1 MLSDVALLAVPLLLV
16 AAPRNPMMNAP
27 GQVSATSHSLAA
39 GRHTVPPLPGG
50 CWQLVLVPSQV
61 SAVQGSPSSG
71 HAAPAFP
78 AGCVHV
84 VLVPLHTSAVQGLP
98 SSVQAVPFD
107 LKTSLGQVVLLPV
120 QLSATSHSPAAAR
133 HTAPALPAGCWQ
145 VLLMPL
151 HWSSVQGLVSAVQA
165 VPFAFLASA
174 GQLVLVPSQLSATSH
189 SPPTARQTA
198 PALPAG
204 CWQTVLV
211 PLHWSRVQGLPSS
224 VQAAPA
230 FPAGCWQVLFV
241 PSHWSRVHG
250 LLSAVQDVPLAFL
263 TSAGQVELVPVQ
275 VSARSHSAAAARQTA
290 PALPTGC
297 WQSTLVPL
305 HWSRVQALP
314 SSVQAVP
321 LAFRGPSAGHVALEP
336 VQVSG
341 RSHSPAAARQV
352 CELLKKVQLFLQHE
366 PAAPFNAL
374 PRSQSSPDSTVPLP
388 QVPGAS
394 VNVVSAVWPEERPA
408 AVSVNVT
415 PRSKTSTVKSVFV
428 KSPFESATD
437 VSARS
442 GSNGGSSCRTMST
455 VSPGSQPLPVMVT
468 VCPG

>member
-1 MLSDVALLAVPLLLV
+1 
-16 AAPRNPMMNAP
+16 
-27 GQVSATSHSLAA
+27 
-39 GRHTVPPLPGG
+39 
-50 CWQLVLVPSQV
+50 
-61 SAVQGSPSSG
+61 
-71 HAAPAFP
+71 
-78 AGCVHV
+78 
-84 VLVPLHTSAVQGLP
+84 
-98 SSVQAVPFD
+98 
-107 LKTSLGQVVLLPV
+107 
-120 QLSATSHSPAAAR
+120 
-133 HTAPALPAGCWQ
+133 ALPAGCWQ

-189 SPPTARQTA
+189 PPPAARQPA
-198 PALPAG
+198 PALPA
-204 CWQTVLV
+204 
-211 PLHWSRVQGLPSS
+211 
-224 VQAAPA
+224 
-230 FPAGCWQVLFV
+230 
-241 PSHWSRVHG
+241 
-250 LLSAVQDVPLAFL
+250 
-263 TSAGQVELVPVQ
+263 
-275 VSARSHSAAAARQTA
+275 
-290 PALPTGC
+290 GC

-352 CELLKKVQLFLQHE
+352 FVLLAKVQLFLQHE

-408 AVSVNVT
+408 AVRVNVT
-415 PRSKTSTVKSVFV
+415 PRSKT
-428 KSPFESATD
+428 
-437 VSARS
+437 
-442 GSNGGSSCRTMST
+442 
-455 VSPGSQPLPVMVT
+455 
-468 VCPG
+468 

>member
-1 MLSDVALLAVPLLLV
+1 MTSFASVPAGRLMLSDVALLAVPRLLV
-16 AAPRNPMMNAP
+16 AEPRNPMMNAP
-27 GQVSATSHSLAA
+27 GQVSATSHSPAA
-39 GRHTVPPLPGG
+39 GRHTVPPLPGR

-120 QLSATSHSPAAAR
+120 QL
-133 HTAPALPAGCWQ
+133 
-145 VLLMPL
+145 
-151 HWSSVQGLVSAVQA
+151 
-165 VPFAFLASA
+165 
-174 GQLVLVPSQLSATSH
+174 
-189 SPPTARQTA
+189 
-198 PALPAG
+198 
-204 CWQTVLV
+204 
-211 PLHWSRVQGLPSS
+211 
-224 VQAAPA
+224 
-230 FPAGCWQVLFV
+230 
-241 PSHWSRVHG
+241 
-250 LLSAVQDVPLAFL
+250 
-263 TSAGQVELVPVQ
+263 
-275 VSARSHSAAAARQTA
+275 SARSHSAAAARQTA

-352 CELLKKVQLFLQHE
+352 FVLLAKVQLFLQHE

-468 VCPG
+468 VG

>member
-1 MLSDVALLAVPLLLV
+1 MTSLASVPAGRLMLSDVALLAVPLLLV
-16 AAPRNPMMNAP
+16 AEPRNPMMNAP

-78 AGCVHV
+78 TGCVHV

-98 SSVQAVPFD
+98 SSVQLVPFD

-133 HTAPALPAGCWQ
+133 HTVPVLPAGCWHE
-145 VLLMPL
+145 LLMPL
-151 HWSSVQGLVSAVQA
+151 HWSSVQGLVSAVQ
-165 VPFAFLASA
+165 
-174 GQLVLVPSQLSATSH
+174 
-189 SPPTARQTA
+189 
-198 PALPAG
+198 
-204 CWQTVLV
+204 
-211 PLHWSRVQGLPSS
+211 
-224 VQAAPA
+224 
-230 FPAGCWQVLFV
+230 
-241 PSHWSRVHG
+241 
-250 LLSAVQDVPLAFL
+250 DVPLAFL
-263 TSAGQVELVPVQ
+263 TSVGQVELVPVQ

-290 PALPTGC
+290 PALPAGC

-321 LAFRGPSAGHVALEP
+321 LALRGPSAGHVALEP

-341 RSHSPAAARQV
+341 RSQSPAAARQV
-352 CELLKKVQLFLQHE
+352 CELLKKVQVFLQHE
-366 PAAPFNAL
+366 PAAPFNAV
-374 PRSQSSPDSTVPLP
+374 PRSQSSPESTCPSP

-394 VNVVSAVWPEERPA
+394 VNVVSAVWPEERPV

-415 PRSKTSTVKSVFV
+415 PMSKTSTVKSVFV
-428 KSPFESATD
+428 KSPFASATD
-437 VSARS
+437 VSPRS

>member
-1 MLSDVALLAVPLLLV
+1 MTSLASVPEGRLMLSDVALLAVPLLLV

-27 GQVSATSHSLAA
+27 GQVSATSHSL
-39 GRHTVPPLPGG
+39 
-50 CWQLVLVPSQV
+50 
-61 SAVQGSPSSG
+61 
-71 HAAPAFP
+71 
-78 AGCVHV
+78 
-84 VLVPLHTSAVQGLP
+84 
-98 SSVQAVPFD
+98 
-107 LKTSLGQVVLLPV
+107 
-120 QLSATSHSPAAAR
+120 AAAR

-211 PLHWSRVQGLPSS
+211 PLHWSRVQ
-224 VQAAPA
+224 
-230 FPAGCWQVLFV
+230 
-241 PSHWSRVHG
+241 
-250 LLSAVQDVPLAFL
+250 
-263 TSAGQVELVPVQ
+263 
-275 VSARSHSAAAARQTA
+275 
-290 PALPTGC
+290 
-297 WQSTLVPL
+297 
-305 HWSRVQALP
+305 ALP

-352 CELLKKVQLFLQHE
+352 FVLLAKVQLFLQHE

-408 AVSVNVT
+408 AVRVNVT

-437 VSARS
+437 VSSRS

>member
-1 MLSDVALLAVPLLLV
+1 
-16 AAPRNPMMNAP
+16 
-27 GQVSATSHSLAA
+27 
-39 GRHTVPPLPGG
+39 
-50 CWQLVLVPSQV
+50 
-61 SAVQGSPSSG
+61 
-71 HAAPAFP
+71 
-78 AGCVHV
+78 
-84 VLVPLHTSAVQGLP
+84 
-98 SSVQAVPFD
+98 
-107 LKTSLGQVVLLPV
+107 
-120 QLSATSHSPAAAR
+120 
-133 HTAPALPAGCWQ
+133 
-145 VLLMPL
+145 MPL

-230 FPAGCWQVLFV
+230 LPAGCWQVLFV
-241 PSHWSRVHG
+241 PSHWSRV
-250 LLSAVQDVPLAFL
+250 
-263 TSAGQVELVPVQ
+263 
-275 VSARSHSAAAARQTA
+275 
-290 PALPTGC
+290 
-297 WQSTLVPL
+297 
-305 HWSRVQALP
+305 QALL

-321 LAFRGPSAGHVALEP
+321 LAFCGPSAGHVALEP

-352 CELLKKVQLFLQHE
+352 FVLLAKVQLFLQHE

>member
-1 MLSDVALLAVPLLLV
+1 MTSFASVPAGRLMLSDVALLAVPLLLV
-16 AAPRNPMMNAP
+16 AEPRNPMMNAP
-27 GQVSATSHSLAA
+27 GQVSATSHSPAA
-39 GRHTVPPLPGG
+39 GRHTVPPLPGR

-84 VLVPLHTSAVQGLP
+84 VLVPLHTSG
-98 SSVQAVPFD
+98 
-107 LKTSLGQVVLLPV
+107 
-120 QLSATSHSPAAAR
+120 
-133 HTAPALPAGCWQ
+133 
-145 VLLMPL
+145 
-151 HWSSVQGLVSAVQA
+151 
-165 VPFAFLASA
+165 
-174 GQLVLVPSQLSATSH
+174 
-189 SPPTARQTA
+189 
-198 PALPAG
+198 
-204 CWQTVLV
+204 
-211 PLHWSRVQGLPSS
+211 
-224 VQAAPA
+224 
-230 FPAGCWQVLFV
+230 
-241 PSHWSRVHG
+241 VHG
-250 LLSAVQDVPLAFL
+250 LLSAVQDVPLALL

-352 CELLKKVQLFLQHE
+352 FVLLAKVQLFLQHE

-394 VNVVSAVWPEERPA
+394 VNVVSAVWPEESPV

-428 KSPFESATD
+428 KSPFASATD
-437 VSARS
+437 VSSRS
-442 GSNGGSSCRTMST
+442 GSSGGSSCRTMST

>member
-1 MLSDVALLAVPLLLV
+1 MTSLASVPEGRLMLSDVALLAVPLLLV

-27 GQVSATSHSLAA
+27 GQVSATSHSPAA
-39 GRHTVPPLPGG
+39 GRHTVPPLPGR

-204 CWQTVLV
+204 CWQ
-211 PLHWSRVQGLPSS
+211 
-224 VQAAPA
+224 
-230 FPAGCWQVLFV
+230 
-241 PSHWSRVHG
+241 
-250 LLSAVQDVPLAFL
+250 
-263 TSAGQVELVPVQ
+263 
-275 VSARSHSAAAARQTA
+275 
-290 PALPTGC
+290 
-297 WQSTLVPL
+297 STLVPL

-352 CELLKKVQLFLQHE
+352 FVLLAKVQLFLQHE

-394 VNVVSAVWPEERPA
+394 VNVVSAVWPEERPV

-415 PRSKTSTVKSVFV
+415 PMSKTSTVKSVFV
-428 KSPFESATD
+428 KSPFASATD
-437 VSARS
+437 VSSRS